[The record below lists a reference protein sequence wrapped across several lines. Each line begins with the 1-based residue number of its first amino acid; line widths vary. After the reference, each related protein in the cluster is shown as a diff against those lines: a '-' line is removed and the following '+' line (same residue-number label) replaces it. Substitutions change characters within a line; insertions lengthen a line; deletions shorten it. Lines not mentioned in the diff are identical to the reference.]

1 LQNEPVDLNRSMNIS
16 ILNALWSILVGEKLE
31 LDDPKLAHV
40 IILFD
45 ELLRENSGPSSP
57 IVPLLP
63 HPSMATW
70 PGLKQITGVDQAF
83 KTFKAM
89 TDFIEP
95 YITEHQQTLD
105 PDNIR
110 DFVDL
115 MLLEIQ
121 NTTNPDSSFHGQ
133 IGEMMILSFKKV
145 EDNEFVKNY
154 NCTT

>member
-1 LQNEPVDLNRSMNIS
+1 
-16 ILNALWSILVGEKLE
+16 
-31 LDDPKLAHV
+31 
-40 IILFD
+40 
-45 ELLRENSGPSSP
+45 
-57 IVPLLP
+57 
-63 HPSMATW
+63 MATW

-133 IGEMMILSFKKV
+133 IGEMMILLLKKSWR
-145 EDNEFVKNY
+145 
-154 NCTT
+154 